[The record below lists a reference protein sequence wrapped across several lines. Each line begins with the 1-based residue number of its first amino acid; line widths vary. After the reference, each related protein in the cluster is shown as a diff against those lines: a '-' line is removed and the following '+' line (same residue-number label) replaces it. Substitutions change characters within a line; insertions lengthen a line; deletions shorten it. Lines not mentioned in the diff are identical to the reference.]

1 MTSGWGR
8 PRGPWRGGRD
18 GGLRPRGAEEGAVLG
33 DGTDSPAAVDRP
45 SRWPEGAEVSG
56 DTREQARVPR
66 RPTLCPCGF
75 SVRASGAS
83 VRV

>member
-1 MTSGWGR
+1 M
-8 PRGPWRGGRD
+8 
-18 GGLRPRGAEEGAVLG
+18 G
-33 DGTDSPAAVDRP
+33 DGTDSGAAVDRP